1 MIRPIILFLCF
12 ASINLDAD
20 FEGYGATKFITG
32 KSPSTGRSEADM
44 TMLLP
49 PLRKEILSRLA
60 LHHATFQRA
69 CSGPIAND
77 HTARMT
83 LLSDVSSKSASGSSF
98 MARRESQKSFSQ
110 RTGNLSSR

>member
-69 CSGPIAND
+69 PVAVPSPM
-77 HTARMT
+77 TARRMT

>member
-12 ASINLDAD
+12 ASINIDAD

-49 PLRKEILSRLA
+49 PLRKKSCHAWHYITQRFSARL
-60 LHHATFQRA
+60 
-69 CSGPIAND
+69 
-77 HTARMT
+77 
-83 LLSDVSSKSASGSSF
+83 
-98 MARRESQKSFSQ
+98 
-110 RTGNLSSR
+110 